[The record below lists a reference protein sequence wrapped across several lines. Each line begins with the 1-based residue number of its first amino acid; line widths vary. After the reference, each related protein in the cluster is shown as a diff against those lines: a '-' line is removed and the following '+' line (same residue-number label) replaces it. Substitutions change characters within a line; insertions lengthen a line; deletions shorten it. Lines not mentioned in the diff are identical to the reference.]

1 MEPSDDRRLSELL
14 REWNLQGGPPPLDA
28 RVAIFQKHWWSFLLT
43 GSIRVP
49 VPVGVVLV
57 AILLLMAG
65 ALMRRQ
71 AVSTPSIAPAAQSI
85 DLVNFRPVND
95 VNVRVIRG
103 HEPN

>member
-1 MEPSDDRRLSELL
+1 MEPTNDPRLSELL
-14 REWNLQGGPPPLDA
+14 REWNLQGAPPSLDA
-28 RVAIFQKHWWSFLLT
+28 RVAAFQKQWWSFLLA

-49 VPVGVVLV
+49 VPVGVVV
-57 AILLLMAG
+57 VVILLLMAG

-71 AVSTPSIAPAAQSI
+71 AVSTPSIGPAAQSI